1 MEHNGKHER
10 LQNSLYGKRNH
21 FRKGCKGKYEHK
33 SDTKGDQLFSSQGS
47 PFSGRF
53 GMIIK
58 DSIFLLFSLTLFLVF
73 MSNTNAV
80 PKDGVSSIETNKQR
94 GVLP

>member
-1 MEHNGKHER
+1 MEHNSKYER

-21 FRKGCKGKYEHK
+21 FRKGCKGQPEHK
-33 SDTKGDQLFSSQGS
+33 SDTRGDQLFSSQGYTI
-47 PFSGRF
+47 SGRF

-58 DSIFLLFSLTLFLVF
+58 DSIIPLFSLTLYLVF
-73 MSNTNAV
+73 MSSTNAV